1 MPLPEQYK
9 KDWDSRDLIGIDP
22 KVDITT
28 KILVKDNSPSDV
40 FINALLLNVPFRLS
54 PVDNIIGYNTTY
66 DATDKAMSSGITEK
80 LAREIYTDNI
90 TTTIRK
96 VFTQEVLNDLQITQN
111 YYDALALNALIT
123 GYATYTLTDGDTY
136 SCIQEILNDD
146 SYGLAD
152 KLANNKLLKS
162 HATTAGAMAALG
174 RYGPQMNVATKR
186 INAVNKLK
194 RDLISGTFTSDEKI
208 QMATA
213 YFKELGEYPN
223 EGLTVEQRK
232 KAIIL
237 VEKTT
242 SLFNGPTSRTPTVRN
257 NNPGAMWPA
266 STTGAAT
273 WQDQFGAV
281 GFETVNEFDEKLV
294 RFRTLEGGMAA
305 LFYLLRVSDHFN
317 GKAWSEALTVYKAST
332 NVAGLLKSLEAESID
347 TTETVSTTLAVKS
360 NAIIVGAVLAK
371 WEAETYHGGPNPG
384 TQRQWGE
391 AWDWANTV
399 ITI

>member
-9 KDWDSRDLIGIDP
+9 KDWDSRDLIGTDP

-136 SCIQEILNDD
+136 SCMQEILNDD

-223 EGLTVEQRK
+223 EGLTVEERK

-237 VEKTT
+237 IEKTT

-266 STTGAAT
+266 SLTGAAT

-281 GFETVNEFDEKLV
+281 GFETVNEFEV
-294 RFRTLEGGMAA
+294 PQRTCIA
-305 LFYLLRVSDHFN
+305 LFRDTSLNCSAIF
-317 GKAWSEALTVYKAST
+317 WSI
-332 NVAGLLKSLEAESID
+332 SIIF
-347 TTETVSTTLAVKS
+347 SA
-360 NAIIVGAVLAK
+360 
-371 WEAETYHGGPNPG
+371 P
-384 TQRQWGE
+384 
-391 AWDWANTV
+391 
-399 ITI
+399 ITCY

>member
-9 KDWDSRDLIGIDP
+9 KDWDSRDLIGTDP

-96 VFTQEVLNDLQITQN
+96 VFTQELLNDLQITQN

-152 KLANNKLLKS
+152 KLANNKL
-162 HATTAGAMAALG
+162 
-174 RYGPQMNVATKR
+174 
-186 INAVNKLK
+186 
-194 RDLISGTFTSDEKI
+194 
-208 QMATA
+208 
-213 YFKELGEYPN
+213 
-223 EGLTVEQRK
+223 
-232 KAIIL
+232 
-237 VEKTT
+237 
-242 SLFNGPTSRTPTVRN
+242 
-257 NNPGAMWPA
+257 
-266 STTGAAT
+266 
-273 WQDQFGAV
+273 
-281 GFETVNEFDEKLV
+281 
-294 RFRTLEGGMAA
+294 
-305 LFYLLRVSDHFN
+305 
-317 GKAWSEALTVYKAST
+317 
-332 NVAGLLKSLEAESID
+332 
-347 TTETVSTTLAVKS
+347 
-360 NAIIVGAVLAK
+360 
-371 WEAETYHGGPNPG
+371 
-384 TQRQWGE
+384 
-391 AWDWANTV
+391 
-399 ITI
+399 

>member
-1 MPLPEQYK
+1 M
-9 KDWDSRDLIGIDP
+9 
-22 KVDITT
+22 
-28 KILVKDNSPSDV
+28 
-40 FINALLLNVPFRLS
+40 
-54 PVDNIIGYNTTY
+54 
-66 DATDKAMSSGITEK
+66 
-80 LAREIYTDNI
+80 
-90 TTTIRK
+90 
-96 VFTQEVLNDLQITQN
+96 
-111 YYDALALNALIT
+111 
-123 GYATYTLTDGDTY
+123 
-136 SCIQEILNDD
+136 
-146 SYGLAD
+146 AD
-152 KLANNKLLKS
+152 KLANNALLKGYAS
-162 HATTAGAMAALG
+162 TAGIIAALG

-232 KAIIL
+232 KAITL

-266 STTGAAT
+266 SLTGAAT

-317 GKAWSEALTVYKAST
+317 NKAWSEALTVYKAST

-360 NAIIVGAVLAK
+360 NAIIAGAVIAK

-384 TQRQWGE
+384 TIRQWGE

-399 ITI
+399 ITT